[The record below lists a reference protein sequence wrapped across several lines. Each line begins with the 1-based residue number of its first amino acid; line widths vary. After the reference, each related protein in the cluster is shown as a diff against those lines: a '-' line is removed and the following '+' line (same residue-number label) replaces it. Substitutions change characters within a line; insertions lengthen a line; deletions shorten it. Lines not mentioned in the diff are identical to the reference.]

1 MIDNN
6 KNFQII
12 NEAFPHIGRKL
23 KLFWGCPEF
32 NTFID
37 ELQTDTRGGTRTGF
51 PGPVLNALF
60 MLATDHDGVFP
71 NLLSEQT
78 DQWISTRRR

>member
-1 MIDNN
+1 MIESNS
-6 KNFQII
+6 NFAVV

-32 NTFID
+32 NAFTH
-37 ELQTDTRGGTRTGF
+37 ELQTDTRGGTRAGL

-60 MLATDHDGVFP
+60 MLAMEHEQAFP
-71 NLLSEQT
+71 ALVAKPT
-78 DQWISTRRR
+78 DQWISSRKR